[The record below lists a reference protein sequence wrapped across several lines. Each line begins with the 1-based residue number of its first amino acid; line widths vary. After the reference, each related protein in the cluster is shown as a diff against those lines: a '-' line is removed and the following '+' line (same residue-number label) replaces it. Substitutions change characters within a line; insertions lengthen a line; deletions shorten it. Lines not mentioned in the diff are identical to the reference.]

1 MAILTSS
8 YDAKLGVREEVTIGK
23 YVLRRREE
31 HGHLVLVESV
41 LGDNKGV
48 RLFIEAEDLTRA
60 VDKLFAAAPV
70 K

>member
-8 YDAKLGVREEVTIGK
+8 HDAKLGVEEEVTIGK
-23 YVLRRREE
+23 YVLRRRGE

-48 RLFIEAEDLTRA
+48 RFIEAEDLVMA
-60 VDKLFAAAPV
+60 VDKLFAAAPS